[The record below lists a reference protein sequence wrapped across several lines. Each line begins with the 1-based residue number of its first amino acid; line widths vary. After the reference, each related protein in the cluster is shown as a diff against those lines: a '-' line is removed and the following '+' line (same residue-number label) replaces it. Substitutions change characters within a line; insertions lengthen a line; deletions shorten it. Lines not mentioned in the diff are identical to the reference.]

1 MQRSGSPASTAAWSL
16 AICGLLLPFPRIS
29 EAVDLK
35 NEDSKTYKVGVHER
49 SFTTWTS
56 VSGGTTIHG
65 ICPECRIEIVGLG
78 TVRASG
84 SDVVVIR
91 NGALDIEEGP

>member
-1 MQRSGSPASTAAWSL
+1 MRRSGSPASTTAWSL
-16 AICGLLLPFPRIS
+16 AICGLLLPFPRKS

-35 NEDSKTYKVGVHER
+35 NEDSKTYNVGVHER

-56 VSGGTTIHG
+56 ISGGTTIHG
-65 ICPECRIEIVGLG
+65 ICPECRIEVVGLG
-78 TVRASG
+78 AVRASG

-91 NGALDIEEGP
+91 NGALDIEE

>member
-1 MQRSGSPASTAAWSL
+1 MRRSGSPARRIAWSL
-16 AICGLLLPFPRIS
+16 AVCCLFSAFPCIS
-29 EAVDLK
+29 EAVDLR

-56 VSGGTTIHG
+56 VSGGTTLYG
-65 ICPECRIEIVGLG
+65 VCPECRIEVVGLG

-84 SDVVVIR
+84 ADVVVIR
-91 NGALDIEEGP
+91 DGALDIQ

>member
-1 MQRSGSPASTAAWSL
+1 MRYIGIRKA
-16 AICGLLLPFPRIS
+16 LLLFCILFFAVFQA

-35 NEDSKTYKVGVHER
+35 NEDTQSYKIGIHER

-56 VSGGTTIHG
+56 VSGGTTLYNV
-65 ICPECRIEIVGLG
+65 CPECRVEVVGLG

-84 SDVVVIR
+84 ADVIIIKD
-91 NGALDIEEGP
+91 GALDVQ

>member
-1 MQRSGSPASTAAWSL
+1 MRRFGSPVSTVVWSL
-16 AICGLLLPFPRIS
+16 AICGLLLPFPRAS
-29 EAVDLK
+29 EAVDIR

-56 VSGGTTIHG
+56 VSGGTTLYG
-65 ICPECRIEIVGLG
+65 VCPECRIEVVGLG
-78 TVRASG
+78 AVRASG

-91 NGALDIEEGP
+91 NGTLDIELGL

>member
-1 MQRSGSPASTAAWSL
+1 MRRSGSPALAAACSL

-29 EAVDLK
+29 EAVDLR

-56 VSGGTTIHG
+56 VSGGTTLYG
-65 ICPECRIEIVGLG
+65 VCPECRIEVVGLG

-84 SDVVVIR
+84 ADVVIIR
-91 NGALDIEEGP
+91 DGALDIQ

>member
-1 MQRSGSPASTAAWSL
+1 
-16 AICGLLLPFPRIS
+16 
-29 EAVDLK
+29 VDLK

-56 VSGGTTIHG
+56 VSGGTTLYG
-65 ICPECRIEIVGLG
+65 VCPECRIEIVGLG
-78 TVRASG
+78 SVRASG
-84 SDVVVIR
+84 ADVVVIR

>member
-1 MQRSGSPASTAAWSL
+1 MRRSGFFAPSAACFL
-16 AICGLLLPFPRIS
+16 AICRLCFPFPRIS

-35 NEDSKTYKVGVHER
+35 NEDSKTYKVGIHER

-56 VSGGTTIHG
+56 VSGGTTLYG
-65 ICPECRIEIVGLG
+65 VCPECRIEVVGLG

-84 SDVVVIR
+84 ADVVIIR
-91 NGALDIEEGP
+91 DGALDIQ

>member
-1 MQRSGSPASTAAWSL
+1 MNSGALRRGAMLAVLAVSVSGAA
-16 AICGLLLPFPRIS
+16 A
-29 EAVDLK
+29 AVDLK

-56 VSGGTTIHG
+56 VSGGTTLYG
-65 ICPECRIEIVGLG
+65 VCPECRIEVVGLG

-84 SDVVVIR
+84 ADVVVIR
-91 NGALDIEEGP
+91 DGALDIQ

>member
-1 MQRSGSPASTAAWSL
+1 MRRSGSPASRVAWSL
-16 AICGLLLPFPRIS
+16 AICFLGSPFPRTS
-29 EAVDLK
+29 EAVDLR

-56 VSGGTTIHG
+56 VSGGTTLYG
-65 ICPECRIEIVGLG
+65 VCPECRIEVVGLG

-84 SDVVVIR
+84 ADVVVIR
-91 NGALDIEEGP
+91 DGALDIQ